1 MVLPLSRSRLFELDA
16 VDRQI
21 VDALQADARISRAA
35 IGERVGLSAA
45 AVHERIR
52 KLERAG
58 IIRGYAA
65 LLDPTLVGYDLLA
78 FVQIYIEHPRFEESF
93 LRAVSAM
100 PQVQECHRVTG
111 AATCLLKVRADT
123 RESLQTV
130 ILDRINAIEGVRQ
143 TESIVVLST
152 TKESPIV
159 PLDDPER

>member
-1 MVLPLSRSRLFELDA
+1 MSLPLSRSRLFELDA

-35 IGERVGLSAA
+35 IGERVDLSAA

-65 LLDPTLVGYDLLA
+65 LLDPPLAGYDMLA
-78 FVQIYIEHPRFEESF
+78 FVQVYIEHPRFEESF
-93 LRAVSAM
+93 LRTVSAM

-159 PLDDPER
+159 PLDDLDP